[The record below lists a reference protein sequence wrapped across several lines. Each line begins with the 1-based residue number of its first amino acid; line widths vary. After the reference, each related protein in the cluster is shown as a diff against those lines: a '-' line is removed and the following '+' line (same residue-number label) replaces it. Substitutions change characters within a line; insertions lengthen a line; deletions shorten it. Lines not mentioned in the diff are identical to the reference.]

1 MTAYDTDEAR
11 WQAVKD
17 RDPHAVGSF
26 LYAVKTTGIFCVPG
40 CASRRPR
47 RENVLF
53 YDTTVEAKA
62 DGFRPCKRCRP
73 DDPAHA
79 DIRSDRM
86 VAACRAIEQADE
98 SPALADLAAE
108 AGLSPSHFQ
117 RLFTEHVGVSPK
129 IYAQAVRDAKVRA
142 ALEAGA
148 PVTRAIFD
156 AGYGSASRFY
166 ERAKSRL
173 GMDAATYRKGGQG
186 MDIRYAYAE
195 SHLGPILAGFTE
207 NGVCSIEFGDDRDSL
222 VRSLRDRF
230 PQAALRDG
238 GPHLHEQVAEIVDFL
253 KTPKNG
259 LSLPLDIQGT
269 AFQQRVWKA
278 LQAIPAGQT
287 RTYSQVAESLGMP
300 DAVRAVASA
309 CASNRIAV
317 AVPCHRVIRKDGQLA
332 GYHWGLDRKKALL
345 DSEKE

>member
-1 MTAYDTDEAR
+1 MTAYDTEEAR
-11 WQAVKD
+11 WKAVIN
-17 RDPHAVGSF
+17 RDADAVGSF

-40 CASRRPR
+40 CASRQPK

-53 YDTTVEAKA
+53 YDTPAQAQA

-79 DIRSDRM
+79 DIRSDRI
-86 VAACRAIEQADE
+86 VAACRAIEQSDE
-98 SPALADLAAE
+98 MPSLAALAAE

-117 RLFTEHVGVSPK
+117 RLFTDHVGVSPK
-129 IYAQAVRDAKVRA
+129 IYGQAVRDAKVRV
-142 ALEAGA
+142 ALEAGT
-148 PVTRAIFD
+148 PVTQAIFD

-166 ERAKSRL
+166 ERSKAAL

-195 SHLGPILAGFTE
+195 SHLGPILAAFTE
-207 NGVCSIEFGDDRDSL
+207 NGVCSIEFGENTQAL
-222 VRSLRDRF
+222 LASLRDRF
-230 PQAALRDG
+230 PQASLRDG
-238 GPHLHEQVAEIVDFL
+238 GPHLQDQLAEIVAFI
-253 KTPKNG
+253 KTPQSG

-269 AFQQRVWKA
+269 AFQQRVWKE

-287 RTYSQVAESLGMP
+287 RTYTQVAEALGQP
-300 DAVRAVASA
+300 DAARAVASA
-309 CASNRIAV
+309 CAQNRIAV
-317 AVPCHRVIRKDGQLA
+317 AIPCHRVIRKSGELA
-332 GYHWGLDRKKALL
+332 GYHWGLERKKALL